1 MSQDDII
8 RIIEIIKRYFPKDA
22 TEISDALDLL
32 NLALDG
38 LMSSANKSIAEFHKN
53 KEFDKG
59 MELWEFSKQC
69 QQFRRQSMS
78 IHLCST

>member
-1 MSQDDII
+1 MAQNDVT
-8 RIIEIIKRYFPKDA
+8 RIIEIIKLCFPKDA
-22 TEISDALDLL
+22 TEISDALELL

-38 LMSSANKSIAEFHKN
+38 LMSSTNKSIAEFHKN

-78 IHLCST
+78 IHLC